1 MNPQRQKPPTPW
13 PMIVLFVVISISVVV
28 VGVLYYSNQKKSL
41 LSEKQVELSA
51 ISEMKISQINQWRR
65 EQIKNGEF
73 LGGNILL
80 VSKFS
85 EFLQK
90 PANNSL
96 RNDILQSLKSLTETF
111 DFKIV
116 LLLDPSGSV
125 RLAYPE
131 QDTLKGDYLKSL
143 LPEIVMHHKVVLSDL
158 HRDSIEGFVHLDLI
172 VPLIDRRLSD
182 SLICGLLALKV
193 NPQDVLY
200 PLIRSWPTPSKSA
213 ESILIR
219 RDRNEIVY
227 LNKLRY
233 LNNAELVLRKP
244 VSSKMLVEAKA
255 IKGIVGAITGIDY
268 RNEPVVAAIQKIT
281 ETTWY
286 MISKIDR
293 DEVFTVLNN
302 QIRMVIIIE
311 ILFILAIGFFLGFL
325 WWNQRVRFY
334 REKYE
339 DELNHLALVKHF
351 DYILKFA
358 NDIILLIDSNLNI
371 VEAND
376 CALESY
382 MYSRDEFIG
391 MKLEKI
397 HAPET
402 LSQLSEQ
409 IKYINEKGAAT
420 IEAFHIR
427 KDGVIFPIEISAR
440 VVNIE
445 GSKYYQSIGRDITE
459 RKIVED
465 SLRESEEKF
474 RKIFVESPFPM
485 VMTEKDFGIIRANLS
500 FCKMIG
506 YKEEEL
512 KSFTFRNF
520 THPDYKNKDE
530 VSLLELITGEIPI
543 YNTEKKYIRK
553 DGSIIWGMTTVS
565 LIRNNK
571 DEVQYF
577 LAMVEDITSRKKIE
591 ADLIDAKEKAEES
604 DRLKTAFLHNIS
616 HEIRTPMN
624 AIIGFSTLLND
635 PELPE
640 PERRQFTD
648 IIFQSSNQLLS
659 IIDDILDIANF
670 ESGHVKLYPREMDLN
685 SSLRNLHEQFRLK
698 ESEYNIKINL
708 STGLRDEESIIVTD
722 STKLIEIISN
732 LISNSIKFTRK
743 GKIDFGYV
751 LNSSFLE
758 FFVRDTGIGIS
769 AEYIEKI
776 FDRFYQVDAAV
787 TRQYGGTGL
796 GLSICKAYVELLGG
810 KIGVTSK
817 PDEGTLFKFTLPY
830 NKRDSL
836 K

>member
-1 MNPQRQKPPTPW
+1 MNPQRQQPPTPW
-13 PMIVLFVVISISVVV
+13 PMIVLFFVISTSVVV
-28 VGVLYYSNQKKSL
+28 VGVLYYSNEKKSL
-41 LSEKQVELSA
+41 LTEKQVELSA
-51 ISEMKISQINQWRR
+51 ISELKISQINQWRLDR
-65 EQIKNGEF
+65 IRNGEF

-80 VSKFS
+80 VKKFS
-85 EFLQK
+85 EFLWK

-96 RNDILQSLKSLTETF
+96 RDDILQSLKSLTENF
-111 DFKIV
+111 DFRNV
-116 LLLDPSGSV
+116 LLIDPSGIV

-131 QDTLKGDYLKSL
+131 HDTLTGDYLKSI
-143 LPEIVMHHKVVLSDL
+143 LPGIIKHPKVVLTDL
-158 HRDSIEGFVHLDLI
+158 HRVSIEGFVHLDLI
-172 VPLIDRRLSD
+172 VPLIDRSRNGSVV
-182 SLICGLLALKV
+182 CGLLVLRID
-193 NPQDVLY
+193 PQIVLY
-200 PLIRSWPTPSKSA
+200 PLIRSWPTPGKSA
-213 ESILIR
+213 ESLLVR
-219 RDRNEIVY
+219 RDRDEIVY
-227 LNKLRY
+227 LNELRH
-233 LNNAELVLRKP
+233 LKNAELVLRKP
-244 VSSKMLVEAKA
+244 VSSKMLAEAMA
-255 IKGIVGAITGIDY
+255 IQGIRGTINGIDY
-268 RNEPVVAAIQKIT
+268 MNVPVVAAMQKIPG
-281 ETTWY
+281 TTWF
-286 MISKIDR
+286 MVSKIDR
-293 DEVFTVLNN
+293 DELFSELNK

-325 WWNQRVRFY
+325 WWNQRGRFY

-358 NDIILLIDSNLNI
+358 NDIILLIDSDLNI

-376 CALESY
+376 RALESY
-382 MYSRDEFIG
+382 LYTRDEFIG

-409 IKYINEKGAAT
+409 IKYINEKGAVT

-440 VVNIE
+440 VVHIE

-474 RKIFVESPFPM
+474 RKIFVESPFSM
-485 VMTEKDFGIIRANLS
+485 VMTGKDFGIIRANLS
-500 FCKMIG
+500 FCKMTG
-506 YKEEEL
+506 YQEEEL

-520 THPDYKNKDE
+520 THPDYIDKDE
-530 VSLLELITGEIPI
+530 VSLLELITGEIQI

-591 ADLIDAKEKAEES
+591 ADLIGAKEKAEES

-640 PERRQFTD
+640 PDRRQFTD

-670 ESGHVKLYPREMDLN
+670 ESGHVKMYPKEMDLN
-685 SSLRNLHEQFRLK
+685 LSLRNLHEQFRLK
-698 ESEYNIKINL
+698 ENEYNIKINL
-708 STGLRDEESIIVTD
+708 STGLPDEESIIVTD

-751 LNSSFLE
+751 LNTSFLE

-769 AEYIEKI
+769 SEYIDKI

-810 KIGVTSK
+810 KIWVNSK
-817 PDEGTLFKFTLPY
+817 PEEGTLFKFTLPY

-836 K
+836 Q